1 MKLKCI
7 DIGTLNQIENGLKF
21 KTNIKMSKYII
32 VKEETIQFLEMQV
45 IGLISQGWKP
55 QGGVYVAIDKYNSEI
70 YYQAMV
76 KDDDKQ

>member
-1 MKLKCI
+1 
-7 DIGTLNQIENGLKF
+7 
-21 KTNIKMSKYII
+21 MSKYII